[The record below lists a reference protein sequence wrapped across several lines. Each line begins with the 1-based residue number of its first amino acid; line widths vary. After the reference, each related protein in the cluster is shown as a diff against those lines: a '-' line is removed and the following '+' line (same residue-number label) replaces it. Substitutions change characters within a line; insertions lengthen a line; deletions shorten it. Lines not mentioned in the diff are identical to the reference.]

1 MYLRKESLQTSNEVK
16 AEELYLSGLN
26 YARLRKFKKAN
37 KKYDKSLDLM
47 KKFKIINKDL
57 FRKILS
63 AKMIAVKVLGQHSAA
78 LIIAQVLA
86 KLDRE

>member
-1 MYLRKESLQTSNEVK
+1 MDLRKESLQTSNEVK

-37 KKYDKSLDLM
+37 KKYDKSIDLM

-57 FRKILS
+57 FRKILF

-78 LIIAQVLA
+78 LIIAKVLA